1 MKAWRHFG
9 EPPER
14 WNTTVLRGISGLA
27 LLAQLP
33 LVWAKIDGS
42 YESRLISLLVFLPL
56 GVPLLFGQ
64 INFPGWLQMGVAAGA
79 VGGLAMIVGDHLDH
93 AGNENAMS
101 CCLVPDAGMAALLNW
116 SNGLMVP
123 TCAVSCILLHPGDRG
138 SLGKPIVWLKHLCCS
153 GGMWL
158 GMILGGHLLI
168 CLFRETF
175 GKMVGMHIAM
185 VIGMTAGAAISQMLF
200 WRSRDCNGLK
210 DN

>member
-1 MKAWRHFG
+1 
-9 EPPER
+9 
-14 WNTTVLRGISGLA
+14 
-27 LLAQLP
+27 
-33 LVWAKIDGS
+33 
-42 YESRLISLLVFLPL
+42 
-56 GVPLLFGQ
+56 
-64 INFPGWLQMGVAAGA
+64 MGVAAGA
-79 VGGLAMIVGDHLDH
+79 AGGLAMIVGGHLDH

-153 GGMWL
+153 GWMWL

-168 CLFRETF
+168 GLFRETF